1 MPQHFQTI
9 VIGGGQAGLAVGYH
23 LRKQQLPFVI
33 LDASN
38 RVGDAWRSRWD
49 SLRLFSPS
57 TFNGL
62 AGMPF
67 PAPKHSFITK
77 DAMADYLERY
87 TAEFQLPVRSGVRVQ
102 RLWRDGDQFR
112 LTAGDQEFEAD
123 NVVVAMS
130 DYQQP
135 RTPEFATEL
144 SREIT
149 QLHSGDYRNPGQLRP
164 GDVLIVGVG
173 NSGAEIA
180 VEVSRTHRTLLSGSI
195 TGAIPFRMDG
205 VAARLIL
212 ARLVFRGLFHRL
224 LTLDT
229 PMGRKAHATA
239 FKHRTP
245 LIRVKPQDLARAG
258 IERVG
263 RTVGVQD
270 GLPLLDDG
278 RTLKVSNVI
287 WCTGFHAGFAW
298 IDLPIFGEHGPLHE
312 RGVVTSQPGL
322 YFVGLHFLYAMSSS
336 MVHGVSRDAERIA
349 RTIAHSVH
357 APAGAGRRRPFEQR
371 GVANLA

>member
-371 GVANLA
+371 GVENLA